1 MKLNDGD
8 IYTLKEA
15 VKFAITS
22 AIKKAEACDDYARS
36 VLMIGDE
43 NAGNKYKELAK
54 KYFSSA
60 TRYTELMEK
69 IKDMS
74 ANDLK

>member
-1 MKLNDGD
+1 MRLNDGE

-15 VKFAITS
+15 VKFAVTS
-22 AIKKAEACDDYARS
+22 SIKKAEACDDYARS

-43 NAGNKYKELAK
+43 SAGK
-54 KYFSSA
+54 KYQEQAARFFA
-60 TRYTELMEK
+60 AAKRYTELSEK

-74 ANDLK
+74 VNDLK